1 MSHRERVRDFWD
13 EVVSDFL
20 AGAFPLPPPL
30 GRWIPAYEGGIE
42 PLIARLSQSRKEDN
56 RSIAEAERD
65 DVLRVADARRRDAP
79 PLGGLRMRGHQVFVY
94 TARHISEERGGGSG
108 GTSGSGGAGGIAR
121 DVAADSWRRM
131 IARTIAIDSASVAT
145 PVMKATANHVSLR
158 TISSISSEVS
168 A

>member
-65 DVLRVADARRRDAP
+65 DVIRA
-79 PLGGLRMRGHQVFVY
+79 
-94 TARHISEERGGGSG
+94 
-108 GTSGSGGAGGIAR
+108 
-121 DVAADSWRRM
+121 
-131 IARTIAIDSASVAT
+131 
-145 PVMKATANHVSLR
+145 
-158 TISSISSEVS
+158 
-168 A
+168 